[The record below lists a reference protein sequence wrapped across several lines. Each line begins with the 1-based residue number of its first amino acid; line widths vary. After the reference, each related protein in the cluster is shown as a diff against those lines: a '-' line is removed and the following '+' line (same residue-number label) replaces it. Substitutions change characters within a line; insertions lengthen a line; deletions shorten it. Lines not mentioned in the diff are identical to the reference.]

1 MPEPDFFSS
10 AIVVAFNLMTVA
22 FALTWFIGQ
31 KVSSAVRHAQR
42 FLLLQALA
50 WILVLIATSYES
62 PLWNGLFTWLAISAS
77 MAAIWQLCKAL
88 QGWLGPRNRWLTL
101 ALQAVCLLCLLGA
114 GLLLESKPM
123 RLAWFSVCYGLAAQ
137 ILAWLA
143 LYPRQPRSKA
153 WRYLLFFACQATAWS
168 LWIGCYITLTALQ
181 EDVSAFN
188 ETLALI
194 APFLSTF
201 QLIAIL
207 MAWREEFRGNQAP
220 AQAEDTL
227 TGLPLRHAILDQARP
242 MIGRARREQL
252 PLGVILIDMDHFAR
266 VNERHG
272 SQMGDRALQ
281 LMGRTLQ
288 KQMRGDEIAGRW
300 HGETFCLIVHAD
312 KAGVQALCTRLKS
325 AMQIGAQYE
334 LQIDL
339 DFSAGCAL
347 AAALW
352 EDLQLDQLLE
362 PAAAALQKAKARGPG
377 SIVFEQISAPPGAKA
392 YPPAVPRAR
401 QQAKQ

>member
-1 MPEPDFFSS
+1 MPEPDFFST

-22 FALTWFIGQ
+22 FALPWFIGQ

-50 WILVLIATSYES
+50 WILVLVSTSYES
-62 PLWNGLFTWLAISAS
+62 VLWNGLFVWLASSAA
-77 MAAIWQLCKAL
+77 MAAIWQLGKAL
-88 QGWLGPRNRWLTL
+88 QDWLGARNRWLTL
-101 ALQAVCLLCLLGA
+101 ALQTVCLLCLLVF
-114 GLLLESKPM
+114 GLLIESRPM
-123 RLAWFSVCYGLAAQ
+123 RLAWFSICYGLAAQ

-143 LYPRQPRSKA
+143 LYPRQPRNKA
-153 WRYLLFFACQATAWS
+153 WRYLLFFACQATALS
-168 LWIGCYITLTALQ
+168 TWIGCYITLTALP
-181 EDVSAFN
+181 EDVSAIN

-207 MAWREEFRGNQAP
+207 MAWREELRANLAP
-220 AQAEDTL
+220 SQAEDAL
-227 TGLPLRHAILDQARP
+227 TGLPLRSAILEQARP
-242 MIGRARREQL
+242 MLGRARREQL

-266 VNERHG
+266 LNERHG
-272 SQMGDRALQ
+272 SQMGDKALQ

-312 KAGVQALCTRLKS
+312 KAGAQALCTRLKS

-347 AAALW
+347 TACIW
-352 EDLQLDQLLE
+352 EDLQIDQLIE
-362 PAAAALQKAKARGPG
+362 PAAAALQKAKARGRG
-377 SIVFEQISAPPGAKA
+377 SMVFELVNAPPDAKA
-392 YPPAVPRAR
+392 CVPAVPRSR
-401 QQAKQ
+401 Q

>member
-1 MPEPDFFSS
+1 MPEPDFFST

-22 FALTWFIGQ
+22 FALPWFIGQ
-31 KVSSAVRHAQR
+31 KVSSAVRHAQG

-50 WILVLIATSYES
+50 WTLILIATGYES
-62 PLWNGLFTWLAISAS
+62 PLWNGLFSLLASSAA
-77 MAAIWQLCKAL
+77 MAAIWQLGKAL
-88 QGWLGPRNRWLTL
+88 QDWLGARNRWLTL
-101 ALQAVCLLCLLGA
+101 TLQVVCLLCLLGV
-114 GLLLESKPM
+114 GLLIQSRPM
-123 RLAWFSVCYGLAAQ
+123 RLAWFSIFYGLAAQ

-143 LYPRQPRSKA
+143 LYPKQPRNKG
-153 WRYLLFFACQATAWS
+153 WRYLLFFVSQATAWS
-168 LWIGCYITLTALQ
+168 MWIGCYITLTALP
-181 EDVSAFN
+181 EDIPVIN
-188 ETLALI
+188 EKLALI
-194 APFLSTF
+194 APILSTF

-207 MAWREEFRGNQAP
+207 MAWREEFRGKQAP
-220 AQAEDTL
+220 VHAEDTL

-252 PLGVILIDMDHFAR
+252 PLGVILLDMDHFAR

-347 AAALW
+347 VTGIWA
-352 EDLQLDQLLE
+352 DLQFDQLLE
-362 PAAAALQKAKARGPG
+362 PAVAALQKAKARGRG
-377 SIVFEQISAPPGAKA
+377 SMVFEQISAPPGAKA
-392 YPPAVPRAR
+392 CTPATPRSR
-401 QQAKQ
+401 Q